1 MARFDTST
9 SSPRM
14 PRYRP
19 ERAAKPDP
27 ADPTPEQLQRCA
39 ETWSRAKR
47 EIEAA
52 VDATRMPRKGRHAP
66 PPDYT
71 PRFDIFDLPDANASW
86 AEVKAWE
93 ERQRER
99 EGQHADGS

>member
-14 PRYRP
+14 PRYHPQRRP
-19 ERAAKPDP
+19 RHDP
-27 ADPTPEQLQRCA
+27 PEPTPEERQRCA
-39 ETWSRAKR
+39 ETWGRAKR

-66 PPDYT
+66 RPDYT
-71 PRFDIFDLPDANASW
+71 PRADISDLPDANASR
-86 AEVKAWE
+86 AEITAWE
-93 ERQRER
+93 ERQR